1 MLVAFGVGP
10 SDGVLTTSPL
20 EIIGIVETAFGEVS
34 LTRDGG
40 AAINVR
46 VGDLVCRHDV
56 IETATFSRV
65 GIRLL
70 DDSLFNVFSQA
81 RIELR
86 EVASASDSG
95 SRSTAVAVTSGSFAF
110 AAGRLANS
118 GVLTIDTP
126 LGSIHGHFP
135 SKGFGIL
142 TIAALT
148 FSMIA
153 EARAADPDATLVD
166 DDTITYKDLQHGVF
180 ELVTK
185 EPVPRHIV
193 VDDPGETIVLKRIGS
208 SISVSQVTNSA
219 ARMEELQAA
228 QQDVV
233 ANFTRE
239 SMGSSTPPF
248 SNSPGLQHINFT
260 SDITPT
266 EPANQ
271 LPPLLPIEFP
281 LIVMPQPT
289 LRLPAAPIKI
299 DTVAFD
305 EFTASS
311 GTFGASSPFNAALTY
326 GLGGGTVGS
335 TVLNGLTYDVSQTG
349 PYGTLYLNSASGA
362 YTFVPNN
369 AAINALTSPTT
380 ASFVVTVSGGGLS
393 ARESFNISIIG
404 VNDTAVISG
413 DVSGAVMEASGGVN
427 ATASTP
433 TITGTLTSTDVDHPP
448 NIFTAVSS
456 PTKSTG
462 GYGHFTMTSA
472 GVWTYTLDNGNSK
485 VQALNVGDTLTDT
498 LTVTS
503 IDGTPQLVT
512 ITIQGSNDA
521 AVISGTTTGLVVE
534 ASCASPGTPT
544 ATGSLAATDVDDPI
558 SPFVAV
564 ICPTASLQ
572 GYGYFTITSAG
583 AWTYTLDNNNCTVQA
598 LNICDTRTDQF
609 TVTTV
614 DGTQQVVTI
623 TIKGMNDA
631 AIISGTKT
639 GSVLESGCS
648 YGKPIAAG
656 TLAATD
662 VDNPANTFTA
672 VTTPAASAGGY
683 GTFTMTAAG
692 LWTYTLDN
700 NNRVVDALDVCDTL
714 TDHFTVTTID
724 GTAQD
729 VTIAIRGASDADSKE
744 ADYLATGATV
754 VSDPPFVDGPA
765 GGESIAGG
773 STVPQNADVRA
784 GDDTLNGTDMNNTAF
799 GGSGNGTIEGN
810 NGDNIIYVGSG
821 LDNSGDTA
829 AQSTL
834 SEPPSVWR
842 SMDNFRFVFEQTT
855 TSDSVHRGGV
865 GAGSMAKESKAAET
879 HGGAD
884 TDNAPDAVPQK
895 EVGNGGEAQPNPLG
909 ASEPDHAR
917 SEEPCRPHSQQHSAV
932 DGTPG
937 SHGYSTANPHGQ
949 DDCFHFLNSAIER
962 SVINLSNDLLE
973 PSNHHERAATAAE
986 GAEAAADVLQL
997 NHDAPSAGGSAGHH
1011 PLHDLFV

>member
-1 MLVAFGVGP
+1 MLVAFGVGAR
-10 SDGVLTTSPL
+10 DGVVTTSPL
-20 EIIGIVETAFGEVS
+20 EIIGIVETAFGDVT
-34 LTRDGG
+34 LTRDSG
-40 AAINVR
+40 AAIKVSI
-46 VGDLVCRHDV
+46 GDLVCRHDV
-56 IETATFSRV
+56 IETAAYSQV

-70 DDSLFNVFSQA
+70 DDTLFNVFSQA

-86 EVASASDSG
+86 ELASESDAA

-110 AAGRLANS
+110 AAGRLASS
-118 GVLTIDTP
+118 GILTVDTP
-126 LGSIHGHFP
+126 LGSIRGHAA

-148 FSMIA
+148 FSMM
-153 EARAADPDATLVD
+153 EHARAADPDATFVD
-166 DDTITYKDLQHGVF
+166 DDTITYKDMQHGAF

-185 EPVPRHIV
+185 EPVPRRII
-193 VDDPGETIVLKRIGS
+193 VDDPGETVVLNRIGS

-228 QQDVV
+228 QRDVL

-260 SDITPT
+260 SDITTT
-266 EPANQ
+266 EPTNE

-281 LIVMPQPT
+281 LIVLPQPT
-289 LRLPAAPIKI
+289 LRLPTAPIKI
-299 DTVAFD
+299 DTVTFD

-311 GTFGASSPFNAALTY
+311 GTFGASSPLNAALTY
-326 GLGGGTVGS
+326 GLDGGTVGS

-393 ARESFNISIIG
+393 ASEAFNISIIG
-404 VNDTAVISG
+404 VNDTAAISG
-413 DVSGAVMEASGGVN
+413 DTSGAVMEAGGGVN
-427 ATASTP
+427 AAAGTS

-448 NIFTAVSS
+448 NTFTAVSS

-472 GVWTYTLDNGNSK
+472 GVWTYTLDDGNSK

-521 AVISGTTTGLVVE
+521 AVISGTTTGSVVE
-534 ASCASPGTPT
+534 ASCASPGTPL
-544 ATGSLAATDVDDPI
+544 ATGTLVATDVDDPV
-558 SPFVAV
+558 SPFMAV

-623 TIKGMNDA
+623 TINGVNDA
-631 AIISGTKT
+631 AVISGTKT
-639 GSVLESGCS
+639 GSVLESGCIS
-648 YGKPIAAG
+648 YGKPIATG

-672 VTTPAASAGGY
+672 VTSPAASAGGY
-683 GTFTMTAAG
+683 GTFTMTAEG

-700 NNRVVDALDVCDTL
+700 NNSVVDALDVCDTL

-724 GTAQD
+724 GTAQI
-729 VTIAIRGASDADSKE
+729 VTIAIRGASDADSYRSA
-744 ADYLATGATV
+744 ADSGA
-754 VSDPPFVDGPA
+754 DRF
-765 GGESIAGG
+765 
-773 STVPQNADVRA
+773 
-784 GDDTLNGTDMNNTAF
+784 DTIT
-799 GGSGNGTIEGN
+799 
-810 NGDNIIYVGSG
+810 
-821 LDNSGDTA
+821 
-829 AQSTL
+829 
-834 SEPPSVWR
+834 
-842 SMDNFRFVFEQTT
+842 SMDNFRFVFEQTA
-855 TSDSVHRGGV
+855 TSDSIHRGGV
-865 GAGSMAKESKAAET
+865 
-879 HGGAD
+879 
-884 TDNAPDAVPQK
+884 
-895 EVGNGGEAQPNPLG
+895 
-909 ASEPDHAR
+909 
-917 SEEPCRPHSQQHSAV
+917 AV

-937 SHGYSTANPHGQ
+937 SHGYAQADPHGR
-949 DDCFHFLNSAIER
+949 DDCFNFLNSAIE
-962 SVINLSNDLLE
+962 SSGINFANDLFE
-973 PSNHHERAATAAE
+973 PGNHHERAATAAE
-986 GAEAAADVLQL
+986 HGGAAAAADVSEL
-997 NHDAPSAGGSAGHH
+997 NHDAAIAGGSAGHNA
-1011 PLHDLFV
+1011 LHDLLV